1 MPPEIEAETLDETL
15 GVAGNDEITQAEYE
29 AWTKGEQPEE
39 EEAAA
44 PVAEED
50 AAEEGEPEP
59 VVVAEEGAEGEDEAE
74 ANPKKDQTPEWARKR
89 FSTLAQQRD
98 AASERAAAAEA
109 RAAAAE
115 ALLAAQGKEAPE
127 SAEGETAAPK
137 TRTYTQAEL
146 DAEAS
151 KRAEQIAEA
160 SQFNAQCNTL
170 FEAGSKEFG
179 EAAFDA
185 NLQNLR
191 DVGIL
196 SPTDL
201 GFVRDALETE
211 APAKVLYH
219 LGQNPDEAM
228 KIAGMSATKR
238 AVALDRLAAQL
249 SQEKPKPAK
258 PVSKVAPPIETI
270 NGSRNRKEIQIGD
283 PTLTDDE
290 DYAAWERVDA
300 KRSAG

>member
-1 MPPEIEAETLDETL
+1 MPPEIAEALEETL
-15 GVAGNDEITQAEYE
+15 GVAGSDEVTDAEYE
-29 AWTKGEQPEE
+29 AWVKGEEPQEE
-39 EEAAA
+39 EPAEAAA
-44 PVAEED
+44 EEEPS
-50 AAEEGEPEP
+50 EEGEPEP
-59 VVVAEEGAEGEDEAE
+59 EPVAEEIGEEEGETEAS
-74 ANPKKDQTPEWARKR
+74 PKKDQTPEWARKR

-98 AASERAAAAEA
+98 AAAERAAAAEA

-115 ALLAAQGKEAPE
+115 ALLAAQGKETSEPV
-127 SAEGETAAPK
+127 EGDTSAPK

-146 DAEAS
+146 DAEAT
-151 KRAEQIAEA
+151 KRAEQISEA
-160 SQFNAQCNTL
+160 SQFNSQCNTL
-170 FEAGSKEFG
+170 FEVGAKEFG
-179 EAAFDA
+179 EEAFDA

-211 APAKVLYH
+211 SPAKVLYH

-249 SQEKPKPAK
+249 TQEKPKTAK
-258 PVSKVAPPIETI
+258 PLSKVPAPIAPVT
-270 NGSRNRKEIQIGD
+270 GARGRKEIDIND
-283 PTLTDDE
+283 PGLSDE
-290 DYAAWERVDA
+290 DAFAEFERLD
-300 KRSAG
+300 RQRIAG